1 MADFTT
7 ANLEGA
13 NELLNKTLTDALALK
28 DQLVASHG
36 DDATALLNS
45 LQSKVADLESS
56 LLNMIPELP
65 TVPNVNMQGE
75 FAGLAD
81 IDISTPAGLE
91 QYTTQVAN
99 ITSQFG
105 TAMADKGLDIDS
117 LASKIQTGG
126 DVGDLLPN
134 LQLPDGESLPIELP
148 ANISLPSV
156 EAVTETISKT
166 SKDGVSLVTEEIKV
180 SVEESPG
187 YTKVTKTV
195 TKTTTTNPKT
205 VTNTTT
211 KEKLRVSDTG
221 GETKSWRSSETQ
233 EERDKAYREDL
244 LAEYKKNRT
253 ILPGFYE
260 DKTYRGVPLPLQRFS
275 DSYIQSLHERANGYE
290 TLADGKGGVFKHWQD
305 PPERPYL
312 SKGKTLRLFQSA
324 TYDKGI
330 EDGLDEEIAFKDAQY
345 EGDWDWKKDA
355 DGRIYYD
362 RRYKKLKL
370 V

>member
-7 ANLEGA
+7 ADLEGA

-36 DDATALLNS
+36 ADATALLNS
-45 LQSKVADLESS
+45 LQSKITDLQSS

-65 TVPNVNMQGE
+65 TVPNVNMQSE
-75 FAGLAD
+75 FATLVNFD
-81 IDISTPAGLE
+81 VSTPQGIE

-117 LASKIQTGG
+117 LASQIQTGG
-126 DVGDLLPN
+126 KDLVGDLLPN
-134 LQLPDGESLPIELP
+134 LQLPDGETLPIELP

-156 EAVTETISKT
+156 ESVTETISKT

-195 TKTTTTNPKT
+195 ATTTTTNPKT

-221 GETKSWRSSETQ
+221 GETKSWRSSQTQ
-233 EERDKAYREDL
+233 EERDKRYREDL
-244 LAEYKKNRT
+244 LAEYKENRT
-253 ILPGFYE
+253 IIPGIYE
-260 DKTYRGVPLPLQRFS
+260 DKTYRGVPLPLQRFA
-275 DSYIQSLHERANGYE
+275 DSTIKMYHERANGYE
-290 TLADGKGGVFKHWQD
+290 TLDDGSKYWQD

-312 SKGKTLRLFQSA
+312 KKSKTLKMFQSA

-330 EDGLDEEIAFKDAQY
+330 EDGLDEDVAFRDAQY
-345 EGDWDWKKDA
+345 EGD
-355 DGRIYYD
+355 
-362 RRYKKLKL
+362 
-370 V
+370 

>member
-7 ANLEGA
+7 ADLEGA

-36 DDATALLNS
+36 ADATALLNS
-45 LQSKVADLESS
+45 LQSKITDLQSS

-65 TVPNVNMQGE
+65 TVPNVNMQSE
-75 FAGLAD
+75 IATLVNFD
-81 IDISTPAGLE
+81 VSTPQGIE

-117 LASKIQTGG
+117 LASQIQTGG
-126 DVGDLLPN
+126 KDLVGDLLPN
-134 LQLPDGESLPIELP
+134 LQLPDGETLPIELP

-156 EAVTETISKT
+156 ESVTETISKT

-195 TKTTTTNPKT
+195 ATTTTTNPKT

-221 GETKSWRSSETQ
+221 GETKSWRSSQTQ
-233 EERDKAYREDL
+233 EERDKKYKEDKV
-244 LAEYKKNRT
+244 AEYKRDRT
-253 ILPGFYE
+253 IIPGFYE
-260 DKTYRGVPLPLQRFS
+260 DKTFRGVPIPLQRFS
-275 DSYIQSLHERANGYE
+275 DDWVYKNLDLVNGITIGSGE
-290 TLADGKGGVFKHWQD
+290 NVTTK
-305 PPERPYL
+305 YL
-312 SKGKTLRLFQSA
+312 SKTKTLKYFQSD
-324 TYDKGI
+324 TYDDAIKDGVN
-330 EDGLDEEIAFKDAQY
+330 EDIAFKDAQDM
-345 EGDWDWKKDA
+345 GDWNWKEDA
-355 DGRIYYD
+355 DERIYYD

>member
-1 MADFTT
+1 MVDFTT
-7 ANLEGA
+7 ADLEGV

-28 DQLVASHG
+28 DQLIASHG
-36 DDATALLNS
+36 ADATALLNS
-45 LQSKVADLESS
+45 LESKVADLQTS
-56 LLNMIPELP
+56 LLSMIPELP

-75 FAGLAD
+75 FATLVNFD
-81 IDISTPAGLE
+81 TSTPQGLE

-117 LASKIQTGG
+117 LASQIQTGG

-134 LQLPDGESLPIELP
+134 LQLPDGETLPIELP

-205 VTNTTT
+205 VTDTTT

-221 GETKSWRSSETQ
+221 GETKSWRSSETD
-233 EERDKAYREDL
+233 EDREKRYREDL

-275 DSYIQSLHERANGYE
+275 DSRIQSLHERANGYE

>member
-7 ANLEGA
+7 ADLEGA

-28 DQLVASHG
+28 DQLLASHG
-36 DDATALLNS
+36 ADATALLNS
-45 LQSKVADLESS
+45 LQSKITDLQSS

-65 TVPNVNMQGE
+65 TVPNVNMQSE
-75 FAGLAD
+75 FTTLVNYD
-81 IDISTPAGLE
+81 VSTPQGIE

-117 LASKIQTGG
+117 LASQIQTGG

-134 LQLPDGESLPIELP
+134 LQLPDGETLPIELP

-156 EAVTETISKT
+156 ESVTETISKT
-166 SKDGVSLVTEEIKV
+166 SKDAVSLTTEEIKV
-180 SVEESPG
+180 SVEELPG

-195 TKTTTTNPKT
+195 ATTTTKNPKT
-205 VTNTTT
+205 VISTTT

-221 GETKSWRSSETQ
+221 GEMKQNAISVAREL
-233 EERDKAYREDL
+233 ERDKKYKEDKV
-244 LAEYKKNRT
+244 AEYKRDRT
-253 ILPGFYE
+253 IIPGFYE
-260 DKTYRGVPLPLQRFS
+260 DKTFRGVPIPLQRFS
-275 DSYIQSLHERANGYE
+275 DDWVYKNLDLVNGITVGSGE
-290 TLADGKGGVFKHWQD
+290 NVTTK
-305 PPERPYL
+305 YL
-312 SKGKTLRLFQSA
+312 SKTKTLKYFQSD
-324 TYDKGI
+324 TYDDAIKDGVN
-330 EDGLDEEIAFKDAQY
+330 EDIAFKDAQDM
-345 EGDWDWKKDA
+345 GDWNWKEDA

>member
-7 ANLEGA
+7 ADLEGA

-36 DDATALLNS
+36 ADATALLNS
-45 LQSKVADLESS
+45 LQSKITDLQSS

-65 TVPNVNMQGE
+65 TVPNVNMQSE
-75 FAGLAD
+75 FATLVNFD
-81 IDISTPAGLE
+81 VSTPQGIE

-117 LASKIQTGG
+117 LASQIQTGG
-126 DVGDLLPN
+126 KDLVGDLLPN
-134 LQLPDGESLPIELP
+134 LQLPDGETLPIELP

-156 EAVTETISKT
+156 ESVTETISKT

-195 TKTTTTNPKT
+195 ATTTTTNPKT

-221 GETKSWRSSETQ
+221 GETKSWRSSQTQ
-233 EERDKAYREDL
+233 EERDKKYTLDSFKEFGKKINNVVSDL
-244 LAEYKKNRT
+244 KQLLIKEKSLGKKIWGYGAPVKGNTLLNYMKVDSNLIEKIVEVNPYKIGTYAPGSHIPVIKETKTNFPDCYLLLSHNFEKEILEKNKEIINKGT
-253 ILPGFYE
+253 KFIIP
-260 DKTYRGVPLPLQRFS
+260 FS
-275 DSYIQSLHERANGYE
+275 Q
-290 TLADGKGGVFKHWQD
+290 TK
-305 PPERPYL
+305 P
-312 SKGKTLRLFQSA
+312 
-324 TYDKGI
+324 
-330 EDGLDEEIAFKDAQY
+330 
-345 EGDWDWKKDA
+345 
-355 DGRIYYD
+355 
-362 RRYKKLKL
+362 
-370 V
+370 